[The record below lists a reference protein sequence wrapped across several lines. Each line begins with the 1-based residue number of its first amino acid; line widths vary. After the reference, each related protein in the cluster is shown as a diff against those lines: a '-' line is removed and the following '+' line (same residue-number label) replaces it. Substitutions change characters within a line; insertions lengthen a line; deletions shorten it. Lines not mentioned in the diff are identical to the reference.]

1 MEMTEKLSG
10 ENLKKEELLKIYR
23 DMVRI
28 REFEESCPRLYSQG
42 KMGGFLHLYSGQEA
56 VGVGVAHALDS
67 KDYMVGAYR
76 EHGLILARGTHPQSV
91 MAELFGKATGV
102 SRGKG
107 GSMHMF
113 DGEKRFMGGYGI
125 VAGHLPLAVG
135 LGYSIVYQGGDEVV
149 ACLFGDGAT
158 NQGVFHEAMNMAAL
172 YQVPVIFIC
181 ENNGYGISTSISR
194 SSAVKQLYKKSAAY
208 ETPGTKV
215 DGMDVLA
222 VYDEVRMAVEKARQ
236 EGGPQYIEAITY
248 RFRGHSIS
256 DPGTYRSDQEKKLW
270 KERDP
275 ILNFRTR
282 LLKNGM
288 AVEAELESIDY
299 EEQELLEETV
309 KFAEES
315 PFPEPDELWT
325 DIYVDQ

>member
-1 MEMTEKLSG
+1 MPEKLPG
-10 ENLKKEELLKIYR
+10 EKLKKEELLKLYR

-67 KDYMVGAYR
+67 KDYMIGAYR
-76 EHGLILARGTHPQSV
+76 EHGLILAKGTNPQPV
-91 MAELFGKATGV
+91 MAELFGKETGV

-135 LGYSIVYQGGDEVV
+135 LGYSIVYKGGDEVV

-172 YQVPVIFIC
+172 YQVPVLFIC

-208 ETPGTKV
+208 ETPGIKV

-222 VYDEVRMAVEKARQ
+222 VYDAVRLAAEKARQ
-236 EGGPQYIEAITY
+236 GGGPHYIEAITY

-275 ILNFRTR
+275 ILNFRGK
-282 LLKNGM
+282 LLEKGL
-288 AVEAELESIDY
+288 AEEAELESIDY
-299 EEQELLEETV
+299 EEKELLEETI

-325 DIYVDQ
+325 DIYVED

>member
-1 MEMTEKLSG
+1 MPEKLPA
-10 ENLKKEELLKIYR
+10 EALKKEELLKVYR

-28 REFEESCPRLYSQG
+28 RDFEESCPRLYSEG

-56 VGVGVAHALDS
+56 VGVGVAHALED

-76 EHGLILARGTHPQSV
+76 EHGLILARGSKPQEV
-91 MAELFGKATGV
+91 MAELYGKATGV

-113 DGEKRFMGGYGI
+113 DGERRFMGGYGI

-135 LGYSIVYQGGDEVV
+135 LGYSVVYQGGDEVV

-158 NQGVFHEAMNMAAL
+158 NQGVFHEAMNMASL
-172 YQVPVIFIC
+172 YKVPVLFIC

-222 VYDEVRMAVEKARQ
+222 VYDAVRLAAEKARQ

-275 ILNFRTR
+275 IVNFRR
-282 LLKNGM
+282 WLLAKER
-288 AVEAELESIDY
+288 ASEKELDSIDY
-299 EEQELLEETV
+299 EEKELLEEAI

-315 PFPEPDELWT
+315 PFPEADELWS
-325 DIYVDQ
+325 DIYVEH